1 MICSVLKLPENSGPL
16 YMLQM
21 LSGLAKPN
29 LSNLTAGS
37 QFIAAVGT
45 INSILSDILAFKRS
59 VSRMSILAA
68 NKGDTK
74 DASATNS
81 MSASKEAFLHSS
93 MNISP
98 DDLSKLSAELSAEP
112 KEASKAMEANMMR
125 IYESERLWLLSQ
137 MNVENTDALLPNLG
151 LLGKGGSDLLSSIIG
166 STLKNNRYL
175 NKIFT
180 GVTASLY
187 RTGEDVTDFLIT
199 QAKKVFHTRDQKIG
213 NLKATV

>member
-1 MICSVLKLPENSGPL
+1 
-16 YMLQM
+16 
-21 LSGLAKPN
+21 
-29 LSNLTAGS
+29 
-37 QFIAAVGT
+37 
-45 INSILSDILAFKRS
+45 
-59 VSRMSILAA
+59 MSILAA
-68 NKGDTK
+68 NKGDIR

-93 MNISP
+93 MDISP

-125 IYESERLWLLSQ
+125 IHESERLWLLSQ